1 MTRTD
6 HAAVPVPAR
15 RTTLRELFDAPGLV
29 RIVGAHNPLGARLAE
44 RAGFDGVWASG
55 LEVSASQGV
64 PDADILTM
72 SDLLSVSASMASAVR
87 IPVVSDCDAGY
98 GNVPQVMHMVRRYEA
113 AGISAVTIEDK
124 LFPKMNSFVASNQSL
139 LPVEAFCGKISAAAA
154 ARTGDLL
161 VIARIEA
168 LIAGHDLD
176 EALSRA
182 HAYEAA
188 GADAVLIHAKDRSP
202 DVVLEFLERWSSPL
216 PVVVVPTTYHTVTA
230 AELEDAGAKM
240 VVYANHG
247 LRALITA
254 VSQTFSSILR
264 DGRTS
269 RFEDDIATVED
280 VFELQG
286 LRDML
291 DEERRHDAAGVEHAL
306 AAAPLANRS

>member
-1 MTRTD
+1 M
-6 HAAVPVPAR
+6 PAPDPSVTTQHPR
-15 RTTLRELFDAPGLV
+15 RSLRELFAAPGLV

-72 SDLLSVSASMASAVR
+72 SDLLGVSASMAAAVR

-124 LFPKMNSFVASNQSL
+124 QFPKMNSFVASNQSL

-154 ARTGDLL
+154 ARTSDLM

-168 LIAGHDLD
+168 LIAGHDVD

-202 DVVLEFLERWSSPL
+202 DVVLEFLERWSSSL

-230 AELEDAGAKM
+230 DELEQAGAKM

-254 VSQTFSSILR
+254 VSRTFSSILR
-264 DGRTS
+264 DGHTTPI
-269 RFEDDIATVED
+269 EDSIASVDD

-286 LRDML
+286 LRGML
-291 DEERRHDAAGVEHAL
+291 DDERLHDAAGVEHAL
-306 AAAPLANRS
+306 AAAPVGDRS